1 MATFWSI
8 IQDIRKKA
16 YTEHDKGTRFERL
29 ICNYLKTS
37 KKYEILLKEVWLWN
51 EFPYRKEFGGS
62 DTGIDLVAL
71 TKDGHYWAIQCK
83 CYADDTVIN
92 KAAVDSFLST
102 SSRQFVD
109 DNFEQ
114 QSFSSRLWFATNN
127 KWGKNAKEAF
137 ENQNPPAY
145 IINSWD
151 VADDETVDWDE
162 LDAGLF
168 GATAVKKRKISPKKH
183 QETALANAAKYYKTH
198 DRGKLIMACGT
209 GKTYTS
215 LCLVEQE
222 TQNKGLILVLV
233 PSIALINQTLNEW
246 QSCAKHDIYPIC
258 VCSDS
263 TASRLKD
270 NDNADN
276 PVDLAM
282 PASTNY
288 YSVAQQL
295 VNAKKQMEGKE
306 GLIVVYSTYQSIDVI
321 GKAQRF
327 LRGEK
332 VEDDKQ
338 QMLFDDF
345 IPEEHDFTFD
355 YIVCDEAH
363 RTTGVIINGKDESAF
378 TKVHNNS
385 NVAGKHRL
393 YMTATPRLYADNAKK
408 RAEENSVV
416 LCSMDDKNIYGE
428 EIYRIGFGEAVE
440 KDLLSDYKVL
450 ILTVR
455 ENTQLPADLLQAVQ
469 DKNQEI
475 NADDAVKL
483 VGVINALSKRVVPD
497 PDIVKSVDPALMHRA
512 VAFCSKISVSKVIA
526 NSFTNFGKSIQENF
540 QEDAQEDTVIATAK
554 HIDGSMNANERNELV
569 SWLRNAP
576 TDSNECRILT
586 NVRCLSEGVDVP
598 SLDAVI
604 FLSKRNSQVD
614 VVQSVGRVMRKAE
627 GKKYGYIIIPV
638 IIPDEGDPNT
648 ILDNNDNYAVIWTVL
663 NALRAHDDRFNA
675 FVNKL
680 ELNEKPPTGGGTAV
694 VGGGDGTYPGGE
706 NTPGVPVNPT
716 QLLLFDDEVRK
727 AIYAKMVLKVGTKRY
742 WEQWADDIAK
752 IAQKH
757 INRIQ
762 AAIKENEDYKTGFE
776 MYMEGLHKNINPNIT
791 EQAAIEMLAQHF
803 IAKPVFDALFENYS
817 FVESNPVSKSM
828 KNLLDLMQDDAFDKE
843 QQDVME
849 RFYKSVKERCEGIDN
864 AAGKQKVIVELY
876 DKFFKKALAKTVEKL
891 GIVYTPVEVVDFINR
906 SVADVLKK
914 EFNRSIS
921 DENIH
926 IIDPFTGTGTFI
938 TRLLQSGLIKPQDIE
953 RKYKHELHANEIV
966 LLAYYIASINIE
978 NAFHDV
984 AKQENGSYTPFDGIC
999 LTDTFQM
1006 YEDKDNDVE
1015 RLKFADVFPQNSQR
1029 VIAQSK
1035 VPINIVIGNPPYSKL
1050 QSNADDN
1057 NQNEHYEK
1065 LENNIAETYAKYSES
1080 NNKNPLYD
1088 SYIKAFRWASDRL
1101 DKKSGGIIG
1110 FITNSGWLDKGT
1122 FDGLRKCFYSEFSTI
1137 YIFDL
1142 KGGVRAKSKESAKK
1156 EGGNVFDIMTGVAIV
1171 ILVNNPKKSFKEHN
1185 IYYKNIGEYLSKKE
1199 KLEIIA
1205 ETRSV
1210 SSSKFK
1216 CVKIYPNEQG
1226 DWLTKRS
1233 KNFINYIPLI
1243 PNVKFNKSSES
1254 VFSLNSLGINTN
1266 RDAWSYSFSKNS
1278 LEINMSKC
1286 IDFYNNEVTNFF
1298 EAKKIDTKIKAE
1310 KFITISPENISW
1322 SSSLISNLNR
1332 CEKTKFNDT
1341 SILTAMYR
1349 PFVKTNLYFG
1359 DKFIHRRG
1367 QFDNIFN
1374 IDNMSKENIVICI
1387 SGINTRLDETSVFIC
1402 NKITDLNL
1410 LDSGTQCLPLYWYK
1424 EKVTKTNVMK
1434 NLFSDSVEDNSIE
1447 YTCND
1452 GITDY
1457 ILKEVKEKYN
1467 ANAITKEDIFYYVY
1481 GLLHSE
1487 EYRKQ
1492 FAADLK
1498 KMLPRLPL
1506 VENAVDFKA
1515 FSEAGRR
1522 LADLHLNYEKRPK
1535 PEQVIVE
1542 RKADDYIV
1550 EKMKFKSKQDK
1561 SVIIYNNHI
1570 TIKNIPLEAYD
1581 YVVNGRSAI
1590 EWIMERYQVK
1600 IDKASQIKND
1610 PNDWA
1615 KEHNDP
1621 TYILD
1626 LLLSVITVSLETMKI
1641 VKGLPKVEFDK

>member
-1 MATFWSI
+1 MATFWTI
-8 IQDIRKKA
+8 IQDIRKNS
-16 YTEHDKGTRFERL
+16 YTERDKGTRFERL
-29 ICNYLKTS
+29 IRNYLKTS
-37 KKYEILLKEVWLWN
+37 KKYEILLEEVWLWN
-51 EFPYRKEFGGS
+51 EFPYKRAFGGS

-71 TKDGHYWAIQCK
+71 TKDGQYWAIQCK
-83 CYADDTVIN
+83 CYAENTVID

-102 SSRQFVD
+102 SSRQFTD
-109 DNFEQ
+109 DNMEKKN
-114 QSFSSRLWFATNN
+114 FSSRIWFATNN
-127 KWGKNAKEAF
+127 RWGKNAKEAF

-145 IINSWD
+145 IVNPWD
-151 VADDETVDWDE
+151 VANDETVDWE
-162 LDAGLF
+162 QLDAGMH
-168 GATAVKKRKISPKKH
+168 GATAFKKRDISPKDH
-183 QETALANAAKYYKTH
+183 QKVALEKAAEYYKTH
-198 DRGKLIMACGT
+198 ERGKLIMACGT

-215 LCLVEQE
+215 LCLVEQQA
-222 TQNKGLILVLV
+222 QNKGLILVLV

-246 QSCAKHDIYPIC
+246 QSCAKYDIYPIC

-270 NDNADN
+270 NDDADN

-288 YSVAQQL
+288 LSVAKQL
-295 VNAKKQMEGKE
+295 VNAKKQMEGRD

-321 GKAQRF
+321 GKAQKF
-327 LRGEK
+327 MRGEK
-332 VEDDKQ
+332 VEADEQ
-338 QMLFDDF
+338 QLFFDEF
-345 IPEEHDFTFD
+345 NPEKYDFTFD
-355 YIVCDEAH
+355 YIICDEAH
-363 RTTGVIINGKDESAF
+363 RTTGAIISSKDESAF
-378 TKVHNNS
+378 TKVHSNN

-416 LCSMDDKNIYGE
+416 LCSMDNPDIYGE
-428 EIYRIGFGEAVE
+428 EIYRIGFGEAVK

-455 ENTQLPADLLQAVQ
+455 ESTQLPADLLQAVQ

-512 VAFCSKISVSKVIA
+512 VAFCSKIKTSKVVA
-526 NSFTNFGKSIQENF
+526 NSFTDFGKSIQENF
-540 QEDAQEDTVIATAK
+540 QEDAQEETVIATAK
-554 HIDGSMNANERNELV
+554 HIDGSMNANERNELIN
-569 SWLRNAP
+569 WLRNAP
-576 TDSNECRILT
+576 TDGNECRILT

-680 ELNEKPPTGGGTAV
+680 ELNENPPTGGGTAV
-694 VGGGDGTYPGGE
+694 IGGGDGTYGDDG
-706 NTPGVPVNPT
+706 TQVDGSVPFDPM
-716 QLLLFDDEVRK
+716 QLVLFDDKIRK

-776 MYMEGLHKNINPNIT
+776 MYIEGLHKNINPNIT

-828 KNLLDLMQDDAFDKE
+828 KNLLDMMQDDAFDKE
-843 QQDVME
+843 QQEVME

-864 AAGKQKVIVELY
+864 AAGKQKVIIELY

-926 IIDPFTGTGTFI
+926 VIDPFTGTGTFI

-953 RKYKHELHANEIV
+953 RKYKYELHANEIV

-984 AKQENGSYTPFDGIC
+984 AKQEKGSYTPFDGIC

-1035 VPINIVIGNPPYSKL
+1035 VPMRVIIGNPPYSIG
-1050 QSNADDN
+1050 QTSANDNA
-1057 NQNEHYEK
+1057 QNEHYEK
-1065 LENNIAETYAKYSES
+1065 LEKRIAETYVLNSTASLQKG
-1080 NNKNPLYD
+1080 LYD
-1088 SYIKAFRWASDRL
+1088 SYIKAFRYASDIL
-1101 DKKSGGIIG
+1101 DDMGGVIG
-1110 FITNSGWLDKGT
+1110 FVTNAGWLDGNAM
-1122 FDGLRKCFYSEFSTI
+1122 DGLRKCFEKEFSSI
-1137 YIFDL
+1137 YVFNL
-1142 KGGVRAKSKESAKK
+1142 KGNQRTSGERSRQ
-1156 EGGNVFDIMTGVAIV
+1156 EGGKIFGSGSRAPIAIT
-1171 ILVNNPKKSFKEHN
+1171 ILVKNPKVKQDKAI
-1185 IYYKNIGEYLSKKE
+1185 IYYREVDNYLTREQKIDAIIRQKSVMSKGFVQKV
-1199 KLEIIA
+1199 LQ
-1205 ETRSV
+1205 
-1210 SSSKFK
+1210 
-1216 CVKIYPNEQG
+1216 PNNAG
-1226 DWLTKRS
+1226 DWLNQRSETFNKYIMLYS
-1233 KNFINYIPLI
+1233 KNNTEDKAFNICIPGI
-1243 PNVKFNKSSES
+1243 VTSRDYWVYNFSEKQCYKNVEKLTSNFNKVCNE
-1254 VFSLNSLGINTN
+1254 LDN
-1266 RDAWSYSFSKNS
+1266 
-1278 LEINMSKC
+1278 EIE
-1286 IDFYNNEVTNFF
+1286 YN
-1298 EAKKIDTKIKAE
+1298 KK
-1310 KFITISPENISW
+1310 ENISW
-1322 SSSLISNLNR
+1322 SVKLRNLLKNKCKLVISYRAISSGLYRPYCEQFIYYDKDLIERPSKFSSLICQPNL
-1332 CEKTKFNDT
+1332 F
-1341 SILTAMYR
+1341 IL
-1349 PFVKTNLYFG
+1349 V
-1359 DKFIHRRG
+1359 
-1367 QFDNIFN
+1367 
-1374 IDNMSKENIVICI
+1374 
-1387 SGINTRLDETSVFIC
+1387 SGTGNNKDFSVL
-1402 NKITDLNL
+1402 ITDLLPDFQCQFN
-1410 LDSGTQCLPLYWYK
+1410 TQCFPLYWYEEKKEEVMADIFAMVDEPK
-1424 EKVTKTNVMK
+1424 EK
-1434 NLFSDSVEDNSIE
+1434 E
-1447 YTCND
+1447 YIRHD

-1457 ILKEVKEKYN
+1457 ILQEASEKYRT
-1467 ANAITKEDIFYYVY
+1467 NAITKEDIFYYVY
-1481 GLLHSE
+1481 GFLHSE
-1487 EYRKQ
+1487 DYRKQ

-1506 VENAVDFKA
+1506 VDNAVDFKA
-1515 FSEAGRR
+1515 FSEAGRK

-1542 RKADDYIV
+1542 RNSDDYIV

-1581 YVVNGRSAI
+1581 YIVNGRSAI

-1600 IDKASQIKND
+1600 IDKASEIKND

-1626 LLLSVITVSLETMKI
+1626 LLLSVITVSIETMKI
-1641 VKGLPKVEFDK
+1641 VKDLPKVKFE

>member
-1 MATFWSI
+1 MATFWTI
-8 IQDIRKKA
+8 IEDIRKNA
-16 YTEHDKGTRFERL
+16 YTERDKGTRFERL
-29 ICNYLKTS
+29 IRNYLKTS
-37 KKYEILLKEVWLWN
+37 KKYEILLKEVWLWS
-51 EFPYRKEFGGS
+51 EFPYRREFGGT

-71 TKDGHYWAIQCK
+71 TNDGQYWAIQCK
-83 CYADDTVIN
+83 CYAENTTID

-102 SSRQFVD
+102 SSRRFKD
-109 DNFEQ
+109 DNMEI
-114 QSFSSRLWFATNN
+114 QSFSSRIWFATNN

-145 IINSWD
+145 IVNPWE
-151 VADDETVDWDE
+151 VADDQTVDWE
-162 LDAGLF
+162 QLDAGMH
-168 GATAVKKRKISPKKH
+168 GATAFKKRDMSPKQH
-183 QETALANAAKYYKTH
+183 QKEALAKAAEYYKTH

-246 QSCAKHDIYPIC
+246 QSCAQHDIYPIC

-288 YSVAQQL
+288 RSVAQQL
-295 VNAKKQMEGKE
+295 VNAKKQMEGKD

-332 VEDDKQ
+332 VDDDKQ

-345 IPEEHDFTFD
+345 KPEDYDFTFD

-363 RTTGVIINGKDESAF
+363 RTTGAKALGEEASSF
-378 TKVHNNS
+378 TKVHDNDK
-385 NVAGKHRL
+385 VAGKHRL
-393 YMTATPRLYADNAKK
+393 YMTATPRLYSESAKK
-408 RAEENSVV
+408 KAEENNATVW
-416 LCSMDDKNIYGE
+416 SMDNRDIYGD

-455 ENTQLPADLLQAVQ
+455 ESTQLPADLLQAVQ

-475 NADDAVKL
+475 NADEAVKL

-512 VAFCSKISVSKVIA
+512 VAFCSKIKASKVIA
-526 NSFTNFGKSIQENF
+526 NSFTEFGKSIQENF
-540 QEDAQEDTVIATAK
+540 QEDAQDETVIATAK

-576 TDSNECRILT
+576 TDGNECRILT

-614 VVQSVGRVMRKAE
+614 VVQSVGRVMRKAP

-648 ILDNNDNYAVIWTVL
+648 ILDNNDEYAVIWTVL

-680 ELNEKPPTGGGTAV
+680 ELNDNPPNGGGTAV
-694 VGGGDGTYPGGE
+694 VGGGDGTYPGGDNPPE
-706 NTPGVPVNPT
+706 VPINPT
-716 QLLLFDDEVRK
+716 QLLLFDDGIRK

-757 INRIQ
+757 IARIQ
-762 AAIKENEDYKTGFE
+762 RAIAENEDYKTGFD
-776 MYMEGLHKNINPNIT
+776 MYMEGLHKNINPNID
-791 EQAAIEMLAQHF
+791 EQSAIEMLAQHF

-828 KNLLDLMQDDAFDKE
+828 KNLLDLMQDDAYDKE
-843 QQDVME
+843 QQEVME

-891 GIVYTPVEVVDFINR
+891 GIVYTPVEVVDFINQ

-914 EFNRSIS
+914 EFKRSIS

-938 TRLLQSGLIKPQDIE
+938 TRLIQSGLIEKKDLE
-953 RKYKHELHANEIV
+953 RKYKSELHANEIV

-978 NAFHDV
+978 NAFHDA
-984 AKQENGSYTPFDGIC
+984 AKQENGQYTPFEGIC

-1006 YEDKDNDVE
+1006 YEDRDNDVT
-1015 RLKFADVFPQNSQR
+1015 RLKYADVFPQNSER

-1035 VPINIVIGNPPYSKL
+1035 VPMRVIIGNPPYSIGQK
-1050 QSNADDN
+1050 SANDDA
-1057 NQNEHYEK
+1057 QNEFYPN
-1065 LENNIAETYAKYSES
+1065 LESRIAKTYGS
-1080 NNKNPLYD
+1080 NSKAALQRGLYD
-1088 SYIKAFRWASDRL
+1088 SYIKAFRYAGDIL
-1101 DKKSGGIIG
+1101 DDMGGVIG
-1110 FITNSGWLDKGT
+1110 FVTNAGWLDSKAM
-1122 FDGLRKCFYSEFSTI
+1122 DGLRKCFEKEFSSIYVYNLRGNARTSGELRRKEKDNVFGQGSRAPIAITILVKNPKSKQEKANIYYREIGDYLTKEQKLSEIIKQKSVMSKNFVQKVLQPNTEGDWLNQRSDVFGKFLPIAPQDKFNDKSESFFSTI
-1137 YIFDL
+1137 IAGVVSGRDGWMYNYSRYNLANNINNMVKFYNDSLEKNITDQDTLNISSKISWTRSL
-1142 KGGVRAKSKESAKK
+1142 KKKYSKGEKLNFNIANSRKAIYRPYQYTPFFYYKELLESPGQWSKVFPEANSTNLLICVSGL
-1156 EGGNVFDIMTGVAIV
+1156 GGNKD
-1171 ILVNNPKKSFKEHN
+1171 KS
-1185 IYYKNIGEYLSKKE
+1185 S
-1199 KLEIIA
+1199 IIA
-1205 ETRSV
+1205 
-1210 SSSKFK
+1210 
-1216 CVKIYPNEQG
+1216 
-1226 DWLTKRS
+1226 
-1233 KNFINYIPLI
+1233 
-1243 PNVKFNKSSES
+1243 
-1254 VFSLNSLGINTN
+1254 NT
-1266 RDAWSYSFSKNS
+1266 
-1278 LEINMSKC
+1278 I
-1286 IDFYNNEVTNFF
+1286 IDFNSF
-1298 EAKKIDTKIKAE
+1298 EA
-1310 KFITISPENISW
+1310 
-1322 SSSLISNLNR
+1322 
-1332 CEKTKFNDT
+1332 
-1341 SILTAMYR
+1341 
-1349 PFVKTNLYFG
+1349 
-1359 DKFIHRRG
+1359 
-1367 QFDNIFN
+1367 
-1374 IDNMSKENIVICI
+1374 
-1387 SGINTRLDETSVFIC
+1387 
-1402 NKITDLNL
+1402 
-1410 LDSGTQCLPLYWYK
+1410 GTQCFPLYWFE
-1424 EKVTKTNVMK
+1424 EKKDDDKQQDMFAMLAEEK
-1434 NLFSDSVEDNSIE
+1434 PVEYIRH
-1447 YTCND
+1447 D

-1457 ILKEVKEKYN
+1457 ILKEACTKYKT
-1467 ANAITKEDIFYYVY
+1467 NAITKEDIFYYVY
-1481 GLLHSE
+1481 GLLHSQ
-1487 EYRKQ
+1487 EYRTQ

-1506 VENAVDFKA
+1506 VDTAADFKA
-1515 FSEAGRR
+1515 FMEAGRK

-1535 PEQVIVE
+1535 PQEVVIE
-1542 RKADDYIV
+1542 CNSNDCTV
-1550 EKMKFKSKQDK
+1550 EKMKFKSKDDK

-1570 TIKNIPLEAYD
+1570 TIRNIPQEAYE
-1581 YVVNGRSAI
+1581 YVVNGKSAI

-1600 IDKASQIKND
+1600 VDKASQIKND

-1626 LLLSVITVSLETMKI
+1626 LLLSIITVSLETMKI
-1641 VKGLPKVEFDK
+1641 VKGLPHIKFE

>member
-332 VEDDKQ
+332 VEEDKQ
-338 QMLFDDF
+338 EKLFDAF

-355 YIVCDEAH
+355 YIICDEAH
-363 RTTGVIINGKDESAF
+363 RTTGVIINGKDESTF
-378 TKVHNNS
+378 TKVHSNN

-416 LCSMDDKNIYGE
+416 LCSMDDKNLYGE

-455 ENTQLPADLLQAVQ
+455 ENTQLPVDLLQAVQ

-614 VVQSVGRVMRKAE
+614 VVQSVGRVMRKAD

-706 NTPGVPVNPT
+706 NPPGVPVNPT

-876 DKFFKKALAKTVEKL
+876 DKFFKKALVKTVEKL
-891 GIVYTPVEVVDFINR
+891 GIVYTPVEVVDFINQ

-1015 RLKFADVFPQNSQR
+1015 RLKFADVFEQNSQR

-1035 VPINIVIGNPPYSKL
+1035 VPMRVIIGNPPYSIGQK
-1050 QSNADDN
+1050 SANDDA
-1057 NQNEHYEK
+1057 QNEHYEK
-1065 LENNIAETYAKYSES
+1065 LENRIAETYALYSKAS
-1080 NNKNPLYD
+1080 LQKGLYD
-1088 SYIKAFRWASDRL
+1088 SYIKAFRYASDIL
-1101 DKKSGGIIG
+1101 DDMGGVIG
-1110 FITNSGWLDKGT
+1110 FVTNAGWLDGNAM
-1122 FDGLRKCFYSEFSTI
+1122 DGLRKCFEKEFSSIYVYHLKGNQRTSGETSRREGGKIFGSGSRAPIAITILVKNPKAKQEKATI
-1137 YIFDL
+1137 YYREVDDYL
-1142 KGGVRAKSKESAKK
+1142 TREQKLE
-1156 EGGNVFDIMTGVAIV
+1156 AIV
-1171 ILVNNPKKSFKEHN
+1171 KQKSVMAKGFVQKILK
-1185 IYYKNIGEYLSKKE
+1185 
-1199 KLEIIA
+1199 
-1205 ETRSV
+1205 
-1210 SSSKFK
+1210 
-1216 CVKIYPNEQG
+1216 PNDVG
-1226 DWLTKRS
+1226 DWLNQRS
-1233 KNFINYIPLI
+1233 ACFADYINTEPKDNFNDKNRSFF
-1243 PNVKFNKSSES
+1243 NVIAIGVS
-1254 VFSLNSLGINTN
+1254 TN
-1266 RDAWSYSFSKNS
+1266 RDAWVCNYSDENLKNNIGF
-1278 LEINMSKC
+1278 LCKN
-1286 IDFYNNEVTNFF
+1286 YNKERVNYVKNKQLTED
-1298 EAKKIDTKIKAE
+1298 KKIVSWTVNLKKDAVNNKVHRID
-1310 KFITISPENISW
+1310 IDNIDKYS
-1322 SSSLISNLNR
+1322 
-1332 CEKTKFNDT
+1332 
-1341 SILTAMYR
+1341 YR
-1349 PFVKTNLYFG
+1349 PFVKQFIYYDRAFVERPGKWNKLYPALG
-1359 DKFIHRRG
+1359 K
-1367 QFDNIFN
+1367 N
-1374 IDNMSKENIVICI
+1374 NIVICV
-1387 SGINTRLDETSVFIC
+1387 SGVGSSKNFSVLLSDKLVSLDYNE
-1402 NKITDLNL
+1402 K
-1410 LDSGTQCLPLYWYK
+1410 TQCFPLYWYEEK
-1424 EKVTKTNVMK
+1424 EEDVMADIFAMADEPK
-1434 NLFSDSVEDNSIE
+1434 AKQYIRH
-1447 YTCND
+1447 D
-1452 GITDY
+1452 GVTDY
-1457 ILKEVKEKYN
+1457 ILQEAREKYRT
-1467 ANAITKEDIFYYVY
+1467 NAITKEDIFYYVY
-1481 GLLHSE
+1481 GFLHSE
-1487 EYRKQ
+1487 DYRKQ

-1515 FSEAGRR
+1515 FSEAGRK
-1522 LADLHLNYEKRPK
+1522 LAELHLNYEKRPK

>member
-37 KKYEILLKEVWLWN
+37 KKYQILLKEVWLWN

-168 GATAVKKRKISPKKH
+168 GSTAVKKRKISPKKH

-332 VEDDKQ
+332 VEEDKQ
-338 QMLFDDF
+338 EKLFDAF

-355 YIVCDEAH
+355 YIICDEAH
-363 RTTGVIINGKDESAF
+363 RTTGVIINGKDESSF
-378 TKVHNNS
+378 TKVHDNS

-416 LCSMDDKNIYGE
+416 LCSMDNTDIYGE

-455 ENTQLPADLLQAVQ
+455 ESTQLPADLLQAVQ

-526 NSFTNFGKSIQENF
+526 NSFTNFGKSIQKNF

-569 SWLRNAP
+569 NWLRNAP

-891 GIVYTPVEVVDFINR
+891 GIVYTPVEVVDFINQ
-906 SVADVLKK
+906 SVAAVLRK

-926 IIDPFTGTGTFI
+926 VIDPFTGTGTFI

-1035 VPINIVIGNPPYSKL
+1035 VPMRVIIGNPPYSIG
-1050 QSNADDN
+1050 QTSANDNA
-1057 NQNEHYEK
+1057 QNEHYEK
-1065 LENNIAETYAKYSES
+1065 LEKRIAETYALNSTASLQKG
-1080 NNKNPLYD
+1080 LYD
-1088 SYIKAFRWASDRL
+1088 SYVKAFRYASDIL
-1101 DKKSGGIIG
+1101 DDMGGVIG
-1110 FITNSGWLDKGT
+1110 FVTNAGWLDGNAM
-1122 FDGLRKCFYSEFSTI
+1122 DGLRKCFEKEFSSIYVYNLKGNQRTSGETSRREGGKIFGSGSRAPIAITILVKNPKAKQEKATI
-1137 YIFDL
+1137 YYREVD
-1142 KGGVRAKSKESAKK
+1142 
-1156 EGGNVFDIMTGVAIV
+1156 D
-1171 ILVNNPKKSFKEHN
+1171 
-1185 IYYKNIGEYLSKKE
+1185 YLTRE
-1199 KLEIIA
+1199 QKLETIVKQK
-1205 ETRSV
+1205 SV
-1210 SSSKFK
+1210 MAKGFVQK
-1216 CVKIYPNEQG
+1216 VLQPNDVG
-1226 DWLTKRS
+1226 DWLNQRS
-1233 KNFINYIPLI
+1233 TSFADYINTEPKDNFNNKNHSFFNLI
-1243 PNVKFNKSSES
+1243 AIGVS
-1254 VFSLNSLGINTN
+1254 TN
-1266 RDAWSYSFSKNS
+1266 RDAWVCNYSFENLKN
-1278 LEINMSKC
+1278 NMGFLCKS
-1286 IDFYNNEVTNFF
+1286 YNKERVNYVNGKQLTED
-1298 EAKKIDTKIKAE
+1298 KKL
-1310 KFITISPENISW
+1310 ISW
-1322 SSSLISNLNR
+1322 TVNLKKDAVNNKEHR
-1332 CEKTKFNDT
+1332 IDIDNIDKY
-1341 SILTAMYR
+1341 SYR
-1349 PFVKTNLYFG
+1349 PFVKQLIYYDRAFVERPGKWNKLYPVLGKNNL
-1359 DKFIHRRG
+1359 
-1367 QFDNIFN
+1367 
-1374 IDNMSKENIVICI
+1374 VICVSGVGSSKDFSVLI
-1387 SGINTRLDETSVFIC
+1387 SDKLVSLDYNE
-1402 NKITDLNL
+1402 K
-1410 LDSGTQCLPLYWYK
+1410 TQCFPLYWYEEKQSSTEQNIFAMSTEPQEK
-1424 EKVTKTNVMK
+1424 EY
-1434 NLFSDSVEDNSIE
+1434 IRH
-1447 YTCND
+1447 D
-1452 GITDY
+1452 GVTDY
-1457 ILKEVKEKYN
+1457 ILHEARDKYRT
-1467 ANAITKEDIFYYVY
+1467 NAITKEDIFYYVY
-1481 GLLHSE
+1481 GFLHSE

-1515 FSEAGRR
+1515 FSEAGRK

-1542 RKADDYIV
+1542 RNADDYIV

>member
-1 MATFWSI
+1 MATFWTI
-8 IQDIRKKA
+8 IEDIRKNA
-16 YTEHDKGTRFERL
+16 YTERDKGTRFERL
-29 ICNYLKTS
+29 IRNYLKTS
-37 KKYEILLKEVWLWN
+37 KKYEILLKEVWLWS
-51 EFPYRKEFGGS
+51 EFPYRREFGGT

-71 TKDGHYWAIQCK
+71 TNDGQYWAIQCK
-83 CYADDTVIN
+83 CYAENTTID

-102 SSRQFVD
+102 SSRRFKD
-109 DNFEQ
+109 DNMEIQ
-114 QSFSSRLWFATNN
+114 GFSSRIWFATNN

-145 IINSWD
+145 IVNPWE
-151 VADDETVDWDE
+151 VADDQTVDWE
-162 LDAGLF
+162 QLDAGMH
-168 GATAVKKRKISPKKH
+168 GATAFKKRDMSPKQH
-183 QETALANAAKYYKTH
+183 QKEALSKAAEYYKTH

-270 NDNADN
+270 NDDADN

-288 YSVAQQL
+288 RSVAQQL
-295 VNAKKQMEGKE
+295 VNAKKQMEGKD

-332 VEDDKQ
+332 VDDDKQ

-345 IPEEHDFTFD
+345 KPEDYDFTFD

-363 RTTGVIINGKDESAF
+363 RTTGAKALGEEASSF
-378 TKVHNNS
+378 TKVHDNDK
-385 NVAGKHRL
+385 VAGKHRL
-393 YMTATPRLYADNAKK
+393 YMTATPRLYSESAKK
-408 RAEENSVV
+408 KAEENNATVW
-416 LCSMDDKNIYGE
+416 SMDNRDIYGD

-455 ENTQLPADLLQAVQ
+455 ESTQLPADLLQAVQ

-475 NADDAVKL
+475 NADEAVKL

-512 VAFCSKISVSKVIA
+512 VAFCSKIKASKVIA
-526 NSFTNFGKSIQENF
+526 SSFTEFGKSIQENF
-540 QEDAQEDTVIATAK
+540 QEDAQDETVIATAK

-576 TDSNECRILT
+576 TDGNECRILT

-614 VVQSVGRVMRKAE
+614 VVQSVGRVMRKAP

-648 ILDNNDNYAVIWTVL
+648 ILDNNDEYAVIWTVL

-680 ELNEKPPTGGGTAV
+680 ELNDNPPTGGGTAV
-694 VGGGDGTYPGGE
+694 VGGGDGTYPGGDNPPE
-706 NTPGVPVNPT
+706 VPINPT
-716 QLLLFDDEVRK
+716 QLLLFDDGIRK

-757 INRIQ
+757 IARIQ
-762 AAIKENEDYKTGFE
+762 RAIAENEDYKTGFD
-776 MYMEGLHKNINPNIT
+776 MYMEGLHKNINPNID
-791 EQAAIEMLAQHF
+791 EQSAIEMLAQHF

-828 KNLLDLMQDDAFDKE
+828 KNLLDLMQDDAYDKE
-843 QQDVME
+843 QQEVME

-891 GIVYTPVEVVDFINR
+891 GIVYTPVEVVDFINQ

-914 EFNRSIS
+914 EFKRSIS

-938 TRLLQSGLIKPQDIE
+938 TRLIQSGLIENKDLE
-953 RKYKHELHANEIV
+953 RKYKRELHANEIV

-978 NAFHDV
+978 NAFHDA
-984 AKQENGSYTPFDGIC
+984 AKQENGEYTPFEGIC

-1006 YEDKDNDVE
+1006 YEDRENDVE
-1015 RLKFADVFPQNSQR
+1015 QLKFADVFPQNSER

-1035 VPINIVIGNPPYSKL
+1035 VPMKIIIANPPYSVG
-1050 QSNADDN
+1050 QRSANDNAK
-1057 NQNEHYEK
+1057 NETYSK
-1065 LENNIAETYAKYSES
+1065 LEGRIATTYVAST
-1080 NNKNPLYD
+1080 NATNRNALYD
-1088 SYIKAFRWASDRL
+1088 SYIKAFRYASDIL
-1101 DKKSGGIIG
+1101 DDMGGVIG
-1110 FITNSGWLDKGT
+1110 FVTNAGWIDGNAM
-1122 FDGLRKCFYSEFSTI
+1122 DGLRKCFEKEFSSIYIYNLRGNARTSGELRRKEKDNVFGQGTRTPVAITILVKNPKLKQDKATI
-1137 YIFDL
+1137 YYREVGD
-1142 KGGVRAKSKESAKK
+1142 
-1156 EGGNVFDIMTGVAIV
+1156 
-1171 ILVNNPKKSFKEHN
+1171 
-1185 IYYKNIGEYLSKKE
+1185 YLTRSE
-1199 KLEIIA
+1199 KLEEISKIK
-1205 ETRSV
+1205 SV
-1210 SSSKFK
+1210 MTKGFVQK
-1216 CVKIYPNEQG
+1216 VLQPNSAG
-1226 DWLTKRS
+1226 DWLNQRSEIFGKFTVLGDKDNKYKNDTFFVKYYSNGLKTNRDTWCYNYSSEILKNNIRSSIAYYNDEVDKLKNNNSYSVQYDSLKFSWTRAALKDFYKQTKYTFNNDGIVVSLYRPYC
-1233 KNFINYIPLI
+1233 KQRLY
-1243 PNVKFNKSSES
+1243 FNKS
-1254 VFSLNSLGINTN
+1254 LNEVVGQTPKLFPTH
-1266 RDAWSYSFSKNS
+1266 K
-1278 LEINMSKC
+1278 
-1286 IDFYNNEVTNFF
+1286 YNNMLICVNGVGDKQF
-1298 EAKKIDTKIKAE
+1298 
-1310 KFITISPENISW
+1310 SC
-1322 SSSLISNLNR
+1322 LISNNVTDVQML
-1332 CEKTKFNDT
+1332 FN
-1341 SILTAMYR
+1341 
-1349 PFVKTNLYFG
+1349 
-1359 DKFIHRRG
+1359 G
-1367 QFDNIFN
+1367 QCF
-1374 IDNMSKENIVICI
+1374 
-1387 SGINTRLDETSVFIC
+1387 
-1402 NKITDLNL
+1402 
-1410 LDSGTQCLPLYWYK
+1410 PLYWYE
-1424 EKVTKTNVMK
+1424 EKILK
-1434 NLFSDSVEDNSIE
+1434 NEDMADLFADTAEEKPVEYIRH
-1447 YTCND
+1447 D

-1457 ILKEVKEKYN
+1457 ILKEACSKYKT
-1467 ANAITKEDIFYYVY
+1467 NAITKEDIFYYVY
-1481 GLLHSE
+1481 GLLHSQ
-1487 EYRKQ
+1487 EYRTQ

-1506 VENAVDFKA
+1506 VDTAADFKA
-1515 FSEAGRR
+1515 FMEAGRK

-1535 PEQVIVE
+1535 PQEVVVE
-1542 RKADDYIV
+1542 CNSNDCTV
-1550 EKMKFKSKQDK
+1550 EKMKFKSKDDK
-1561 SVIIYNNHI
+1561 SIIIYNNHI
-1570 TIKNIPLEAYD
+1570 TIRNIPLEAYE
-1581 YVVNGRSAI
+1581 YVVNGKSAI
-1590 EWIMERYQVK
+1590 EWIMDRYQVK
-1600 IDKASQIKND
+1600 IDKDSQIKND

-1615 KEHNDP
+1615 REHNDP

-1626 LLLSVITVSLETMKI
+1626 LLLSIITVSLETLKI
-1641 VKGLPKVEFDK
+1641 VKGLPHIKFE

>member
-1 MATFWSI
+1 MATFWTI
-8 IQDIRKKA
+8 IQDIRKNS
-16 YTEHDKGTRFERL
+16 YTERDKGTRFERL
-29 ICNYLKTS
+29 IRNYLKTS
-37 KKYEILLKEVWLWN
+37 KKYEILLEEVWLWN
-51 EFPYRKEFGGS
+51 EFPYRRAFGGS

-71 TKDGHYWAIQCK
+71 TKDGQYWAIQCK
-83 CYADDTVIN
+83 CYAENTVID

-102 SSRQFVD
+102 SSRQFTD
-109 DNFEQ
+109 DNMEKKN
-114 QSFSSRLWFATNN
+114 FSSRIWFATNN
-127 KWGKNAKEAF
+127 RWGKNAKEAF
-137 ENQNPPAY
+137 ENQKPPAY
-145 IINSWD
+145 IVNPWD
-151 VADDETVDWDE
+151 VANDQTVDWE
-162 LDAGLF
+162 QLDAGMH
-168 GATAVKKRKISPKKH
+168 GATAFKKRDISPKQH
-183 QETALANAAKYYKTH
+183 QKVALEKAAEYYKTH
-198 DRGKLIMACGT
+198 ERGKLIMACGT

-215 LCLVEQE
+215 LCLVEQQ

-246 QSCAKHDIYPIC
+246 QSCAKYDIYPVC

-270 NDNADN
+270 NDDADN

-288 YSVAQQL
+288 LSVAKQL
-295 VNAKKQMEGKE
+295 VNAKKQMEGKD

-321 GKAQRF
+321 GKAQKF
-327 LRGEK
+327 MCGEK
-332 VEDDKQ
+332 VEDDEQ
-338 QMLFDDF
+338 QLFFDEF
-345 IPEEHDFTFD
+345 NPEKYDFTFD
-355 YIVCDEAH
+355 YIICDEAH
-363 RTTGVIINGKDESAF
+363 RTTGAIISSKDESAF
-378 TKVHNNS
+378 TKVHSNN

-416 LCSMDDKNIYGE
+416 LCSMDNPDIYGE
-428 EIYRIGFGEAVE
+428 EIYRIGFGEAVK

-455 ENTQLPADLLQAVQ
+455 ESTQLPADLLQAVQ

-512 VAFCSKISVSKVIA
+512 VAFCSKIKTSKVVA
-526 NSFTNFGKSIQENF
+526 NSFTDFGKSIQENF
-540 QEDAQEDTVIATAK
+540 QEDAQEETVIATAK
-554 HIDGSMNANERNELV
+554 HIDGSMNANERNELIN
-569 SWLRNAP
+569 WLRNAP
-576 TDSNECRILT
+576 TDGNECRILT

-648 ILDNNDNYAVIWTVL
+648 ILDNNNNYAVIWTVL

-680 ELNEKPPTGGGTAV
+680 ELNENPPTGGGTAV
-694 VGGGDGTYPGGE
+694 IGGGDGTYGDDG
-706 NTPGVPVNPT
+706 TQVDGGVPFDPM
-716 QLLLFDDEVRK
+716 QLVLFDDKIRK

-762 AAIKENEDYKTGFE
+762 AAIKENEDYKTGFK
-776 MYMEGLHKNINPNIT
+776 MYIEGLHKNINPNIT

-817 FVESNPVSKSM
+817 FVDSNPVSKSM
-828 KNLLDLMQDDAFDKE
+828 KNLLDMMQDDAFDKE
-843 QQDVME
+843 QQEVME

-864 AAGKQKVIVELY
+864 AAGKQKVVVELY

-926 IIDPFTGTGTFI
+926 VIDPFTGTGTFI

-953 RKYKHELHANEIV
+953 RKYKYELHANEIV

-984 AKQENGSYTPFDGIC
+984 AKQEKGSYTPFDGIC
-999 LTDTFQM
+999 LTDSFQM

-1035 VPINIVIGNPPYSKL
+1035 VPMRVIIGNPPYSIG
-1050 QSNADDN
+1050 QTSANDNA
-1057 NQNEHYEK
+1057 QNEHYEK
-1065 LENNIAETYAKYSES
+1065 LEKRIAETYVLNSTASLQKG
-1080 NNKNPLYD
+1080 LYD
-1088 SYIKAFRWASDRL
+1088 SYIKAFRYASDIL
-1101 DKKSGGIIG
+1101 DDMGGVIG
-1110 FITNSGWLDKGT
+1110 FVTNAGYLDGNAM
-1122 FDGLRKCFYSEFSTI
+1122 DGLRKCFEKEFSSI
-1137 YIFDL
+1137 YVFNL
-1142 KGGVRAKSKESAKK
+1142 KGNQRTSGERSRQ
-1156 EGGNVFDIMTGVAIV
+1156 EGGKIFGSGSRAPIAIT
-1171 ILVNNPKKSFKEHN
+1171 ILVKNPKVKQDKAI
-1185 IYYKNIGEYLSKKE
+1185 IYYREVDNYLTREQKIDAIIRQKSVMSKGFVQKV
-1199 KLEIIA
+1199 LQ
-1205 ETRSV
+1205 
-1210 SSSKFK
+1210 
-1216 CVKIYPNEQG
+1216 PNNAG
-1226 DWLTKRS
+1226 DWLNQRSETFNKYIMLYS
-1233 KNFINYIPLI
+1233 KNNTEDKAFSICIPGI
-1243 PNVKFNKSSES
+1243 VTSRDYWVYNFSEKQCYKNVEKLTSNFNKVCNE
-1254 VFSLNSLGINTN
+1254 LDN
-1266 RDAWSYSFSKNS
+1266 
-1278 LEINMSKC
+1278 EIE
-1286 IDFYNNEVTNFF
+1286 YN
-1298 EAKKIDTKIKAE
+1298 KK
-1310 KFITISPENISW
+1310 ENISW
-1322 SSSLISNLNR
+1322 SVKLRNLLKNKCKLVISYRAISSGLYRPYCEQFIYYDKDLIERPSKFSSLICQPNL
-1332 CEKTKFNDT
+1332 F
-1341 SILTAMYR
+1341 IL
-1349 PFVKTNLYFG
+1349 V
-1359 DKFIHRRG
+1359 
-1367 QFDNIFN
+1367 
-1374 IDNMSKENIVICI
+1374 
-1387 SGINTRLDETSVFIC
+1387 SGTGNNKDFSVL
-1402 NKITDLNL
+1402 ITDLLPDFQCQFN
-1410 LDSGTQCLPLYWYK
+1410 TQCFPLYWYEEKKEEVMADIFAMVDEPK
-1424 EKVTKTNVMK
+1424 EK
-1434 NLFSDSVEDNSIE
+1434 E
-1447 YTCND
+1447 YIRHD
-1452 GITDY
+1452 GVTDY
-1457 ILKEVKEKYN
+1457 ILHEAREKYRT
-1467 ANAITKEDIFYYVY
+1467 NAITKEDIFYYVY
-1481 GLLHSE
+1481 GFLHSE
-1487 EYRKQ
+1487 DYRKQ

-1542 RKADDYIV
+1542 RNADDYIV
-1550 EKMKFKSKQDK
+1550 EKMKFKSKHDK
-1561 SVIIYNNHI
+1561 GVIIYNNHI

-1600 IDKASQIKND
+1600 IDKASEIKND

-1626 LLLSVITVSLETMKI
+1626 LLLSVITVSIETMKI
-1641 VKGLPKVEFDK
+1641 VKDLPKVKFE

>member
-37 KKYEILLKEVWLWN
+37 KKYEIILKEVWLWN

-168 GATAVKKRKISPKKH
+168 GSTAVKKRKISPKKH

-246 QSCAKHDIYPIC
+246 QSCAEHDIYPIC

-363 RTTGVIINGKDESAF
+363 RTTGAIINGKDESAF

-408 RAEENSVV
+408 KAEENSVV
-416 LCSMDDKNIYGE
+416 LCSMDDKNLYGE

-455 ENTQLPADLLQAVQ
+455 ESTQLPADLLQAVQ

-526 NSFTNFGKSIQENF
+526 NSFTNFGKSIQKNF

-706 NTPGVPVNPT
+706 NPSGVPVNPT
-716 QLLLFDDEVRK
+716 QLLLFDDDVRK

-891 GIVYTPVEVVDFINR
+891 GIVYTPVEVVDFINQ

-926 IIDPFTGTGTFI
+926 VIDPFTGTGTFI

-984 AKQENGSYTPFDGIC
+984 AKQANGSYTPFDGIC

-1015 RLKFADVFPQNSQR
+1015 RLKFADVFEQNSQR

-1035 VPINIVIGNPPYSKL
+1035 VPMRVIIGNPPYSVG
-1050 QSNADDN
+1050 QTSANDDA
-1057 NQNEHYEK
+1057 QNESYPK
-1065 LENNIAETYAKYSES
+1065 LEKRIAETYGQSEATS
-1080 NNKNPLYD
+1080 IKGLYD
-1088 SYIKAFRWASDRL
+1088 SYVKAFRYAGDIL
-1101 DKKSGGIIG
+1101 DDMGGVIG
-1110 FITNSGWLDKGT
+1110 FVTNAGWLDGNGM
-1122 FDGLRKCFYSEFSTI
+1122 DGLRKCFEKEFSSIYVYNLRGNARTSGELRRKEKDNVFGQGTRTPVAILILVKNPKAKQEKATI
-1137 YIFDL
+1137 YYREVDDYL
-1142 KGGVRAKSKESAKK
+1142 TREQKLE
-1156 EGGNVFDIMTGVAIV
+1156 AIV
-1171 ILVNNPKKSFKEHN
+1171 KQKSVTDKNFVQKILQ
-1185 IYYKNIGEYLSKKE
+1185 
-1199 KLEIIA
+1199 
-1205 ETRSV
+1205 
-1210 SSSKFK
+1210 
-1216 CVKIYPNEQG
+1216 PNDVG
-1226 DWLTKRS
+1226 DWLNQRS
-1233 KNFINYIPLI
+1233 DIFSGFAHIEPLKKFDELAKSFF
-1243 PNVKFNKSSES
+1243 NVH
-1254 VFSLNSLGINTN
+1254 SLGLNTN
-1266 RDAWSYSFSKNS
+1266 RDAWIYNFNRNTCKNNIS
-1278 LEINMSKC
+1278 RMIKV
-1286 IDFYNNEVTNFF
+1286 YNNQVDLANE
-1298 EAKKIDTKIKAE
+1298 ESKLE
-1310 KFITISPENISW
+1310 KNPLLISW
-1322 SSSLISNLNR
+1322 SSSLMSKWKSKVKIIN
-1332 CEKTKFNDT
+1332 EIKVVE
-1341 SILTAMYR
+1341 AAYR
-1349 PFVKTNLYFG
+1349 PFNKVNIAWCDELIHRKGQFKELFSSGNENLLICLKGVG
-1359 DKFIHRRG
+1359 DKDFSCLIT
-1367 QFDNIFN
+1367 
-1374 IDNMSKENIVICI
+1374 
-1387 SGINTRLDETSVFIC
+1387 NT
-1402 NKITDLNL
+1402 ITDLQVIFN
-1410 LDSGTQCLPLYWYK
+1410 DQCFPLYWYEEK
-1424 EKVTKTNVMK
+1424 EEADIFAMADEPKAKQY
-1434 NLFSDSVEDNSIE
+1434 IRH
-1447 YTCND
+1447 D
-1452 GITDY
+1452 GVTDY
-1457 ILKEVKEKYN
+1457 ILHEAREKYRT
-1467 ANAITKEDIFYYVY
+1467 NAITKEDIFYYVY
-1481 GLLHSE
+1481 GFLHSE

-1515 FSEAGRR
+1515 FSEAGRK

>member
-1 MATFWSI
+1 MSSFWSI
-8 IQDIRKKA
+8 IQDIRKQA

-37 KKYEILLKEVWLWN
+37 KKYQILLKEVWLWN

-145 IINSWD
+145 IVNPWD
-151 VADDETVDWDE
+151 VADDETVDWE
-162 LDAGLF
+162 QLDAGMH
-168 GATAVKKRKISPKKH
+168 GATAFKKRNISPKDH
-183 QETALANAAKYYKTH
+183 QKVALEKAAEYYKTH
-198 DRGKLIMACGT
+198 ERGKLIMACGT

-215 LCLVEQE
+215 LCLVEQQ

-246 QSCAKHDIYPIC
+246 QSCAKYDIYPIC

-270 NDNADN
+270 NDDADN

-288 YSVAQQL
+288 LSVAKQL
-295 VNAKKQMEGKE
+295 VSAKKQMEGKD

-321 GKAQRF
+321 DKAQKF
-327 LRGEK
+327 MRGEK
-332 VEDDKQ
+332 VEDDEQ
-338 QMLFDDF
+338 QLFLDEF
-345 IPEEHDFTFD
+345 NPEKYDFTFD
-355 YIVCDEAH
+355 YIICDEAH
-363 RTTGVIINGKDESAF
+363 RTTGAIISSKDESAF
-378 TKVHNNS
+378 TKVHSNN

-408 RAEENSVV
+408 KAEENSVV
-416 LCSMDDKNIYGE
+416 LCSMDNPDIYGE

-455 ENTQLPADLLQAVQ
+455 ESTQLPADLLQAVQ

-512 VAFCSKISVSKVIA
+512 VAFCSKIKTSKVVA
-526 NSFTNFGKSIQENF
+526 NSFTDFGKSIQENF
-540 QEDAQEDTVIATAK
+540 QEDAQDETVIATAK
-554 HIDGSMNANERNELV
+554 HIDGSMNANERNELIN
-569 SWLRNAP
+569 WLRNAP
-576 TDSNECRILT
+576 TDGNECRILT

-680 ELNEKPPTGGGTAV
+680 ELNDNPPTGGGTAV
-694 VGGGDGTYPGGE
+694 IGGGDGTYPSGE
-706 NTPGVPVNPT
+706 NPPGVPFDT
-716 QLLLFDDEVRK
+716 AQLVLFDDEVRK

-776 MYMEGLHKNINPNIT
+776 MYIEGLHKNINPNIT

-817 FVESNPVSKSM
+817 FIESNPVSKSM
-828 KNLLDLMQDDAFDKE
+828 KNLLDMMQDDAFDKE
-843 QQDVME
+843 QQEVME

-926 IIDPFTGTGTFI
+926 VIDPFTGTGTFI

-953 RKYKHELHANEIV
+953 RKYKYELHANEIV

-984 AKQENGSYTPFDGIC
+984 ARQENGSYTPFDGIC

-1035 VPINIVIGNPPYSKL
+1035 VPMRVIIGNPPYSVGQK
-1050 QSNADDN
+1050 SANDDA
-1057 NQNEHYEK
+1057 QNESYPRLEK
-1065 LENNIAETYAKYSES
+1065 RIAETYAAEAKA
-1080 NNKNPLYD
+1080 NNKNALYD
-1088 SYIKAFRWASDRL
+1088 SYIKAFRYAGDIL
-1101 DKKSGGIIG
+1101 DDMGGVIG
-1110 FITNSGWLDKGT
+1110 FVTNAGWLDGNAM
-1122 FDGLRKCFYSEFSTI
+1122 DGLRKCFEKEFSSI
-1137 YIFDL
+1137 YVYNL
-1142 KGGVRAKSKESAKK
+1142 R
-1156 EGGNVFDIMTGVAIV
+1156 GNART
-1171 ILVNNPKKSFKEHN
+1171 S
-1185 IYYKNIGEYLSKKE
+1185 GELRKKE
-1199 KLEIIA
+1199 KDNVFGQGTRTPVAILILVKNPKAKQEKAAIYYREVDDYLTREQKLETIVKQK
-1205 ETRSV
+1205 SV
-1210 SSSKFK
+1210 MAKGFVQK
-1216 CVKIYPNEQG
+1216 VLQPNEAG
-1226 DWLTKRS
+1226 DWLNPRS
-1233 KNFINYIPLI
+1233 DLFEKYIHMEPEAKFDETEKTFF
-1243 PNVKFNKSSES
+1243 NVY
-1254 VFSLNSLGINTN
+1254 SLGINTS
-1266 RDAWSYSFSKNS
+1266 RDSWVYNFNQRNCKNS
-1278 LEINMSKC
+1278 IISMIDIYNKQLGNKEENLERN
-1286 IDFYNNEVTNFF
+1286 
-1298 EAKKIDTKIKAE
+1298 
-1310 KFITISPENISW
+1310 PQLISW
-1322 SSSLISNLNR
+1322 SSSLTAKWKSSKKITNNAV
-1332 CEKTKFNDT
+1332 ETK
-1341 SILTAMYR
+1341 AMYR
-1349 PFVKTNLYFG
+1349 PFNKINLIWNS
-1359 DKFIHRRG
+1359 DLIHRKG
-1367 QFDNIFN
+1367 QFENFFPTKSHKNI
-1374 IDNMSKENIVICI
+1374 IICTSRIGSSNVMTTLI
-1387 SGINTRLDETSVFIC
+1387 SDTNVDYHMAGD
-1402 NKITDLNL
+1402 
-1410 LDSGTQCLPLYWYK
+1410 TQCFPLYWYEEK
-1424 EKVTKTNVMK
+1424 EDDVMADIFAMADEPKAKQYIRHDGVTN
-1434 NLFSDSVEDNSIE
+1434 
-1447 YTCND
+1447 
-1452 GITDY
+1452 Y
-1457 ILKEVKEKYN
+1457 ILHEAREKYRT
-1467 ANAITKEDIFYYVY
+1467 NAITKEDIFYYVY
-1481 GLLHSE
+1481 GFLHSE

>member
-1 MATFWSI
+1 M
-8 IQDIRKKA
+8 
-16 YTEHDKGTRFERL
+16 
-29 ICNYLKTS
+29 
-37 KKYEILLKEVWLWN
+37 
-51 EFPYRKEFGGS
+51 
-62 DTGIDLVAL
+62 
-71 TKDGHYWAIQCK
+71 
-83 CYADDTVIN
+83 
-92 KAAVDSFLST
+92 
-102 SSRQFVD
+102 
-109 DNFEQ
+109 
-114 QSFSSRLWFATNN
+114 
-127 KWGKNAKEAF
+127 
-137 ENQNPPAY
+137 
-145 IINSWD
+145 
-151 VADDETVDWDE
+151 
-162 LDAGLF
+162 
-168 GATAVKKRKISPKKH
+168 
-183 QETALANAAKYYKTH
+183 
-198 DRGKLIMACGT
+198 
-209 GKTYTS
+209 
-215 LCLVEQE
+215 
-222 TQNKGLILVLV
+222 
-233 PSIALINQTLNEW
+233 
-246 QSCAKHDIYPIC
+246 
-258 VCSDS
+258 
-263 TASRLKD
+263 
-270 NDNADN
+270 
-276 PVDLAM
+276 
-282 PASTNY
+282 
-288 YSVAQQL
+288 
-295 VNAKKQMEGKE
+295 
-306 GLIVVYSTYQSIDVI
+306 
-321 GKAQRF
+321 
-327 LRGEK
+327 
-332 VEDDKQ
+332 
-338 QMLFDDF
+338 
-345 IPEEHDFTFD
+345 
-355 YIVCDEAH
+355 
-363 RTTGVIINGKDESAF
+363 
-378 TKVHNNS
+378 
-385 NVAGKHRL
+385 
-393 YMTATPRLYADNAKK
+393 
-408 RAEENSVV
+408 
-416 LCSMDDKNIYGE
+416 
-428 EIYRIGFGEAVE
+428 
-440 KDLLSDYKVL
+440 LSDYKVL

-614 VVQSVGRVMRKAE
+614 VVQSVGRVMRKAP

-891 GIVYTPVEVVDFINR
+891 GIVYTPVEVVDFINQ
-906 SVADVLKK
+906 SVAAVLRK

-926 IIDPFTGTGTFI
+926 VIDPFTGTGTFI

-1035 VPINIVIGNPPYSKL
+1035 VPMRVIIGNPPYSIG
-1050 QSNADDN
+1050 QTSANDNA
-1057 NQNEHYEK
+1057 QNEHYEK
-1065 LENNIAETYAKYSES
+1065 LEKRIAETYALNSTASLQKG
-1080 NNKNPLYD
+1080 LYD
-1088 SYIKAFRWASDRL
+1088 SYVKAFRYASDIL
-1101 DKKSGGIIG
+1101 DDMGGVIG
-1110 FITNSGWLDKGT
+1110 FVTNAGWLDGNAM
-1122 FDGLRKCFYSEFSTI
+1122 DGLRKCFEKEFSSIYVYNLKGNQRTSGETSRREGGKIFGSGSRAPIAITILVKNPKAKQEKATI
-1137 YIFDL
+1137 YYREVD
-1142 KGGVRAKSKESAKK
+1142 
-1156 EGGNVFDIMTGVAIV
+1156 D
-1171 ILVNNPKKSFKEHN
+1171 
-1185 IYYKNIGEYLSKKE
+1185 YLTRE
-1199 KLEIIA
+1199 QKLETIVKQK
-1205 ETRSV
+1205 SV
-1210 SSSKFK
+1210 MAKGFVQK
-1216 CVKIYPNEQG
+1216 VLQPNDVG
-1226 DWLTKRS
+1226 DWLNQRS
-1233 KNFINYIPLI
+1233 TSFADYINTEPKDNFNNKNHSFFNLI
-1243 PNVKFNKSSES
+1243 AIGVS
-1254 VFSLNSLGINTN
+1254 TN
-1266 RDAWSYSFSKNS
+1266 RDAWVCNYSFENLKN
-1278 LEINMSKC
+1278 NMGFLCKS
-1286 IDFYNNEVTNFF
+1286 YNKERVNYVNGKQLTED
-1298 EAKKIDTKIKAE
+1298 KKL
-1310 KFITISPENISW
+1310 ISW
-1322 SSSLISNLNR
+1322 TVNLKKDAVNNKEHR
-1332 CEKTKFNDT
+1332 IDIDNIDKY
-1341 SILTAMYR
+1341 SYR
-1349 PFVKTNLYFG
+1349 PFVKQLIYYDRAFVERPGKWNKLYPVLGKNNL
-1359 DKFIHRRG
+1359 
-1367 QFDNIFN
+1367 
-1374 IDNMSKENIVICI
+1374 VICVSGVGSSKDFSVLI
-1387 SGINTRLDETSVFIC
+1387 SDKLVSLDYNE
-1402 NKITDLNL
+1402 K
-1410 LDSGTQCLPLYWYK
+1410 TQCFPLYWYEEKQSSTEQNIFAMSTEPQEK
-1424 EKVTKTNVMK
+1424 EY
-1434 NLFSDSVEDNSIE
+1434 IRH
-1447 YTCND
+1447 D
-1452 GITDY
+1452 GVTDY
-1457 ILKEVKEKYN
+1457 ILHEARDKYRT
-1467 ANAITKEDIFYYVY
+1467 NAITKEDIFYYVY
-1481 GLLHSE
+1481 GFLHSE

-1515 FSEAGRR
+1515 FSEAGRK

>member
-1 MATFWSI
+1 MATFWTI
-8 IQDIRKKA
+8 IEDIRKNA
-16 YTEHDKGTRFERL
+16 YTERDKGTRFERL
-29 ICNYLKTS
+29 IRNYLKTS
-37 KKYEILLKEVWLWN
+37 KKYEILLKEVWLWS
-51 EFPYRKEFGGS
+51 EFPYRREFGGT

-71 TKDGHYWAIQCK
+71 TNDGQYWAIQCK
-83 CYADDTVIN
+83 CYAENTTID

-102 SSRQFVD
+102 SSRRFKD
-109 DNFEQ
+109 DNMEIQ
-114 QSFSSRLWFATNN
+114 GFSSRIWFATNN

-145 IINSWD
+145 IVNPWE
-151 VADDETVDWDE
+151 VADDQTVDWE
-162 LDAGLF
+162 QLDAGMH
-168 GATAVKKRKISPKKH
+168 GATAFKKRDMSPKQH
-183 QETALANAAKYYKTH
+183 QKEALAKAAEYYKTH

-270 NDNADN
+270 NDDADN

-288 YSVAQQL
+288 RSVAQQL
-295 VNAKKQMEGKE
+295 VNAKKQMEGKD

-332 VEDDKQ
+332 VDNDKQ

-345 IPEEHDFTFD
+345 KPEDYDFTFD

-363 RTTGVIINGKDESAF
+363 RTTGAIISNKDESAF
-378 TKVHNNS
+378 TKVHSNS
-385 NVAGKHRL
+385 NVAGKHRV
-393 YMTATPRLYADNAKK
+393 YMTATPRLYAENAKK
-408 RAEENSVV
+408 KAEENSVV
-416 LCSMDDKNIYGE
+416 LCSMDDANLYGE

-455 ENTQLPADLLQAVQ
+455 ESTQLPADLLQAVQ

-475 NADDAVKL
+475 NADEAVKL

-512 VAFCSKISVSKVIA
+512 VAFCSKIKASKVIA
-526 NSFTNFGKSIQENF
+526 NSFTEFGKSIQENF
-540 QEDAQEDTVIATAK
+540 QEDAQDETVIATAK

-576 TDSNECRILT
+576 TDGNECRILT

-614 VVQSVGRVMRKAE
+614 VVQSVGRVMRKAP

-648 ILDNNDNYAVIWTVL
+648 ILDNNDEYAVIWTVL

-680 ELNEKPPTGGGTAV
+680 ELNDNPPTGGGTAV
-694 VGGGDGTYPGGE
+694 VGGGDGTYPGGD
-706 NTPGVPVNPT
+706 TPPAVPINPT
-716 QLLLFDDEVRK
+716 QLLLFDDGIRK

-757 INRIQ
+757 IARIQ
-762 AAIKENEDYKTGFE
+762 RAIAENEDYKTGFD
-776 MYMEGLHKNINPNIT
+776 MYMEGLHKNINPNID
-791 EQAAIEMLAQHF
+791 EQSAIEMLAQHF

-828 KNLLDLMQDDAFDKE
+828 KNLLDLMQDDAYDKE
-843 QQDVME
+843 QQEVMD

-891 GIVYTPVEVVDFINR
+891 GIVYTPVEVVDFINQ
-906 SVADVLKK
+906 SVADVLKR
-914 EFNRSIS
+914 EFKRSIS

-938 TRLLQSGLIKPQDIE
+938 TRLIQSGLIEKKDLE
-953 RKYKHELHANEIV
+953 RKYKSELHANEIV

-984 AKQENGSYTPFDGIC
+984 AKQENDQYTPFEGIC

-1006 YEDKDNDVE
+1006 YEDRDNDVT
-1015 RLKFADVFPQNSQR
+1015 RLKYADVFPQNSER

-1035 VPINIVIGNPPYSKL
+1035 VPMRIIIGNPPYSIGQK
-1050 QSNADDN
+1050 SVNDNA
-1057 NQNEHYEK
+1057 QNEIYHK
-1065 LENNIAETYAKYSES
+1065 LESRITETYGKKSKS
-1080 NNKNPLYD
+1080 TLQKGLHD
-1088 SYIKAFRWASDRL
+1088 SYIKAFRYASDIL
-1101 DKKSGGIIG
+1101 DDMGGVIG
-1110 FITNSGWLDKGT
+1110 FVTNAGWIDGNSM
-1122 FDGLRKCFYSEFSTI
+1122 DGLRKCFEKEFSSIYVYNLRGNQRTSGETSRREGGKIFGSGSRAPIAITILVKNPKAKTDKATI
-1137 YIFDL
+1137 YYREVED
-1142 KGGVRAKSKESAKK
+1142 
-1156 EGGNVFDIMTGVAIV
+1156 
-1171 ILVNNPKKSFKEHN
+1171 
-1185 IYYKNIGEYLSKKE
+1185 YLTRE
-1199 KLEIIA
+1199 QKLEGVIKQKSVIA
-1205 ETRSV
+1205 KGFTQ
-1210 SSSKFK
+1210 
-1216 CVKIYPNEQG
+1216 KILQPNSDG
-1226 DWLTKRS
+1226 DWLNQRS
-1233 KNFINYIPLI
+1233 NL
-1243 PNVKFNKSSES
+1243 
-1254 VFSLNSLGINTN
+1254 
-1266 RDAWSYSFSKNS
+1266 FSKYIALYGKDSSDKNN
-1278 LEINMSKC
+1278 IFNTC
-1286 IDFYNNEVTNFF
+1286 IPGIVTSRDSWVYNFSRKQC
-1298 EAKKIDTKIKAE
+1298 EANTENLIHNYNLMVDDCGEGKDIDNNKQH
-1310 KFITISPENISW
+1310 ISW
-1322 SSSLISNLNR
+1322 SVKLKGLLKNREKLIFIKNNIKNCNYRPYCKCHGYYNKDLIERPSKFSSLI
-1332 CEKTKFNDT
+1332 C
-1341 SILTAMYR
+1341 
-1349 PFVKTNLYFG
+1349 
-1359 DKFIHRRG
+1359 
-1367 QFDNIFN
+1367 
-1374 IDNMSKENIVICI
+1374 KENYFILV
-1387 SGINTRLDETSVFIC
+1387 SGTGNNKEFSALITSMLPDFQC
-1402 NKITDLNL
+1402 QFN
-1410 LDSGTQCLPLYWYK
+1410 TQCLPLYYYEENNSVDDTMADLFAEATK
-1424 EKVTKTNVMK
+1424 EKQ
-1434 NLFSDSVEDNSIE
+1434 VEYIRHN
-1447 YTCND
+1447 

-1457 ILKEVKEKYN
+1457 ILHEACAKYKTN
-1467 ANAITKEDIFYYVY
+1467 TITKEDIFYYVY
-1481 GLLHSE
+1481 GLLHSQ
-1487 EYRKQ
+1487 EYRTQ

-1506 VENAVDFKA
+1506 VDTAADFKA
-1515 FSEAGRR
+1515 FMEAGRK

-1535 PEQVIVE
+1535 PQEVVVDC
-1542 RKADDYIV
+1542 KSNDCTV
-1550 EKMKFKSKQDK
+1550 EKMKFKSKDDK

-1570 TIKNIPLEAYD
+1570 TIRNIPQEAYE
-1581 YVVNGRSAI
+1581 YVVNGKSAI

-1600 IDKASQIKND
+1600 VDKASQIKND

-1626 LLLSVITVSLETMKI
+1626 LLLSIITVSLETMKI
-1641 VKGLPKVEFDK
+1641 VKGLPHIKFE

>member
-1 MATFWSI
+1 MATFWTI
-8 IQDIRKKA
+8 IEDIRKNA
-16 YTEHDKGTRFERL
+16 YTERDKGTRFERL
-29 ICNYLKTS
+29 IRNYLKTS
-37 KKYEILLKEVWLWN
+37 KKYEILLKEVWLWS
-51 EFPYRKEFGGS
+51 EFPYRREFGGT

-71 TKDGHYWAIQCK
+71 TNDGQYWAIQCK
-83 CYADDTVIN
+83 CYAENTTID

-102 SSRQFVD
+102 SSRRFKD
-109 DNFEQ
+109 DNMEIQ
-114 QSFSSRLWFATNN
+114 GFSSRIWFATNN

-145 IINSWD
+145 IVNPWE
-151 VADDETVDWDE
+151 VADDQTVDWE
-162 LDAGLF
+162 QLDAGMH
-168 GATAVKKRKISPKKH
+168 GATAFKKRDMSPKQH
-183 QETALANAAKYYKTH
+183 QKEALAKAAEYYKTH

-270 NDNADN
+270 NDDADN

-288 YSVAQQL
+288 RSVAQQL
-295 VNAKKQMEGKE
+295 VNAKKQMEGKD

-332 VEDDKQ
+332 VDDDKQ

-345 IPEEHDFTFD
+345 KPEDYDFTFD

-363 RTTGVIINGKDESAF
+363 RTTGAKALGEEASSF
-378 TKVHNNS
+378 TKVHDNDK
-385 NVAGKHRL
+385 VAGKHRL
-393 YMTATPRLYADNAKK
+393 YMTATPRLYSESAKK
-408 RAEENSVV
+408 KAEENNATVW
-416 LCSMDDKNIYGE
+416 SMDNRDIYGD

-455 ENTQLPADLLQAVQ
+455 ESTQLPADLLQAVQ

-475 NADDAVKL
+475 NADEAVKL

-512 VAFCSKISVSKVIA
+512 VAFCSKIKASKVIA
-526 NSFTNFGKSIQENF
+526 NSFTEFGKSIQENF
-540 QEDAQEDTVIATAK
+540 QEDAQDETVIATAK

-576 TDSNECRILT
+576 TDGNECRILT

-614 VVQSVGRVMRKAE
+614 VVQSVGRVMRKAP

-648 ILDNNDNYAVIWTVL
+648 ILDNNDEYAVIWTVL

-680 ELNEKPPTGGGTAV
+680 ELNDNPPNGGGTAV
-694 VGGGDGTYPGGE
+694 VGGGDGTYPGGDNPPE
-706 NTPGVPVNPT
+706 VPINPT
-716 QLLLFDDEVRK
+716 QLLLFDDGIRK

-757 INRIQ
+757 IARIQ
-762 AAIKENEDYKTGFE
+762 RAIAENEDYKTGFD
-776 MYMEGLHKNINPNIT
+776 MYMEGLHKNINPNID
-791 EQAAIEMLAQHF
+791 EQSAIEMLAQHF

-828 KNLLDLMQDDAFDKE
+828 KNLLDLMQDDAYDKE
-843 QQDVME
+843 QQEVME

-891 GIVYTPVEVVDFINR
+891 GIVYTPVEVVDFINQ

-914 EFNRSIS
+914 EFKRSIS

-938 TRLLQSGLIKPQDIE
+938 TRLIQSGLIEKKDLE
-953 RKYKHELHANEIV
+953 RKYKRELHANEIV

-984 AKQENGSYTPFDGIC
+984 AKQENDQYTPFEGIC

-1006 YEDKDNDVE
+1006 YEDRDNDVT
-1015 RLKFADVFPQNSQR
+1015 RLKYADVFPQNSER

-1035 VPINIVIGNPPYSKL
+1035 VPMRVIIGNPPYSIGQKSANDNAQNEKYQKL
-1050 QSNADDN
+1050 EERIRYTYSKESNAN
-1057 NQNEHYEK
+1057 LQRG
-1065 LENNIAETYAKYSES
+1065 
-1080 NNKNPLYD
+1080 LYD
-1088 SYIKAFRWASDRL
+1088 SYIKAFRYASDTL
-1101 DKKSGGIIG
+1101 SDMGGVIG
-1110 FITNSGWLDKGT
+1110 FVTNAGWLDGNGM
-1122 FDGLRKCFYSEFSTI
+1122 DGLRKCFEKEFSSIYIYNLRGNQRTSGETSRREGGKIFGSGSRAPIAITVLVKNPKAKNAKATI
-1137 YIFDL
+1137 YYREVED
-1142 KGGVRAKSKESAKK
+1142 
-1156 EGGNVFDIMTGVAIV
+1156 
-1171 ILVNNPKKSFKEHN
+1171 
-1185 IYYKNIGEYLSKKE
+1185 YLTRE
-1199 KLEIIA
+1199 QKLEGVVKQKSVMSKGFVQKVLQPN
-1205 ETRSV
+1205 EKGDWFDKRSDSYITFISLAPQNKFKKGNKSCFEGVSTGV
-1210 SSSKFK
+1210 SSS
-1216 CVKIYPNEQG
+1216 
-1226 DWLTKRS
+1226 
-1233 KNFINYIPLI
+1233 
-1243 PNVKFNKSSES
+1243 
-1254 VFSLNSLGINTN
+1254 
-1266 RDAWSYSFSKNS
+1266 RDAWVYNTSQKHLTNI
-1278 LEINMSKC
+1278 INKLFTNYDKQR
-1286 IDFYNNEVTNFF
+1286 INYENNIALT
-1298 EAKKIDTKIKAE
+1298 
-1310 KFITISPENISW
+1310 ENKEEISW
-1322 SSSLISNLNR
+1322 SVNLKKYATNG
-1332 CEKTKFNDT
+1332 K
-1341 SILTAMYR
+1341 ILRVNKEGYKVSEYR
-1349 PFVKTNLYFG
+1349 PFCKQYLYYDNAMIERPSHWGKIFPNGKNNLILNISCIGTTKGLTVLLSDLYVDLHMAG
-1359 DKFIHRRG
+1359 D
-1367 QFDNIFN
+1367 
-1374 IDNMSKENIVICI
+1374 
-1387 SGINTRLDETSVFIC
+1387 
-1402 NKITDLNL
+1402 
-1410 LDSGTQCLPLYWYK
+1410 TQCFPLYWYEEKKPEDDAMADLFAEATK
-1424 EKVTKTNVMK
+1424 EKP
-1434 NLFSDSVEDNSIE
+1434 VEYIRH
-1447 YTCND
+1447 D

-1457 ILKEVKEKYN
+1457 VLHEACAKYKT
-1467 ANAITKEDIFYYVY
+1467 NAITKEDIFYYVY
-1481 GLLHSE
+1481 GLLHSQ
-1487 EYRKQ
+1487 EYRTQ

-1506 VENAVDFKA
+1506 VDTAADFKA
-1515 FSEAGRR
+1515 FMEAGRK

-1535 PEQVIVE
+1535 PQEVVV
-1542 RKADDYIV
+1542 DCNSNDCTV
-1550 EKMKFKSKQDK
+1550 GKMKFKSKDDK

-1570 TIKNIPLEAYD
+1570 TIRNIPLEAYE
-1581 YVVNGRSAI
+1581 YVVNGKSAI

-1600 IDKASQIKND
+1600 VDKASQIKND

-1626 LLLSVITVSLETMKI
+1626 LLLSIITVSLETMKI
-1641 VKGLPKVEFDK
+1641 VKGLPHIKFE

>member
-37 KKYEILLKEVWLWN
+37 KKYQILLKEVWLWN

-62 DTGIDLVAL
+62 DTGIDWVAL

-168 GATAVKKRKISPKKH
+168 GSTAVKKRKISPKKH
-183 QETALANAAKYYKTH
+183 QETAVANAAKYYKTH

-332 VEDDKQ
+332 VEDDSQ

-408 RAEENSVV
+408 KAEENSVV

-512 VAFCSKISVSKVIA
+512 VAFCSKISVSKVIS

-569 SWLRNAP
+569 NWLRNAP

-614 VVQSVGRVMRKAE
+614 VVQSVGRVMRKAP

-680 ELNEKPPTGGGTAV
+680 ELNEKPPTGGGTAI

-716 QLLLFDDEVRK
+716 QLPLFDDEVRK

-762 AAIKENEDYKTGFE
+762 AAIKENEDYKTGFD

-891 GIVYTPVEVVDFINR
+891 GIVYTPVEVVDFINQ
-906 SVADVLKK
+906 SVADVLRK

-926 IIDPFTGTGTFI
+926 VIDPFTGTGTFI

-984 AKQENGSYTPFDGIC
+984 AKQKNGSYTPFDGIC

-1035 VPINIVIGNPPYSKL
+1035 VPMRVIIGNPPYSVGQK
-1050 QSNADDN
+1050 SANDDA
-1057 NQNEHYEK
+1057 QNEHYEK
-1065 LENNIAETYAKYSES
+1065 LEKRISETYAANTNAKL
-1080 NNKNPLYD
+1080 KNSLYD
-1088 SYIKAFRWASDRL
+1088 SYIKAFRYASDIL
-1101 DKKSGGIIG
+1101 DDMGGVIG
-1110 FITNSGWLDKGT
+1110 FVTNAGWIDGNGM
-1122 FDGLRKCFYSEFSTI
+1122 DGLRKCFEKEFSSIYVYNLKGNQRTSGETSRREGGKIFGSGSRAPIAITILVKNPKVKQEKATI
-1137 YIFDL
+1137 YYREVDDYL
-1142 KGGVRAKSKESAKK
+1142 TREQKLE
-1156 EGGNVFDIMTGVAIV
+1156 AIV
-1171 ILVNNPKKSFKEHN
+1171 KQKSVTAKGFVQKV
-1185 IYYKNIGEYLSKKE
+1185 LQ
-1199 KLEIIA
+1199 
-1205 ETRSV
+1205 
-1210 SSSKFK
+1210 
-1216 CVKIYPNEQG
+1216 PNEAG
-1226 DWLTKRS
+1226 DWLNQRS
-1233 KNFINYIPLI
+1233 DVYSNFIRMEPVNRFDK
-1243 PNVKFNKSSES
+1243 NNKSFFDVS
-1254 VFSLNSLGINTN
+1254 VIGVSTS
-1266 RDAWSYSFSKNS
+1266 RDYWVYDFGVDS
-1278 LEINMSKC
+1278 LENKIKKMNIN
-1286 IDFYNNEVTNFF
+1286 YNSQRKMYLQESALTSD
-1298 EAKKIDTKIKAE
+1298 KKI
-1310 KFITISPENISW
+1310 ISW
-1322 SSSLISNLNR
+1322 SVNLKKYAVNNKALNTDSQYIILSS
-1332 CEKTKFNDT
+1332 
-1341 SILTAMYR
+1341 YR
-1349 PFVKTNLYFG
+1349 PFNRQNLYY
-1359 DKFIHRRG
+1359 DRYFIERPGHWKKL
-1367 QFDNIFN
+1367 FPDNYNRNLVITVSCIGN
-1374 IDNMSKENIVICI
+1374 SKELTV
-1387 SGINTRLDETSVFIC
+1387 L
-1402 NKITDLNL
+1402 LN
-1410 LDSGTQCLPLYWYK
+1410 DYVCDVHYVGDTQCFPLYWYEEKQSSTEQNIFAMSTEPQEK
-1424 EKVTKTNVMK
+1424 EY
-1434 NLFSDSVEDNSIE
+1434 IRH
-1447 YTCND
+1447 D
-1452 GITDY
+1452 GVTDY
-1457 ILKEVKEKYN
+1457 ILHEARDKYRT
-1467 ANAITKEDIFYYVY
+1467 NAITKEDIFYYVY
-1481 GLLHSE
+1481 GFLHSE

-1515 FSEAGRR
+1515 FSEAGRK
-1522 LADLHLNYEKRPK
+1522 LADLHLNYEKRSK

>member
-37 KKYEILLKEVWLWN
+37 KKYEILLKEVWLWD

-168 GATAVKKRKISPKKH
+168 GSTAVKKRKISPKKH

-295 VNAKKQMEGKE
+295 VNAKKQMEGKK

-327 LRGEK
+327 LRGEE
-332 VEDDKQ
+332 VEDDTQ

-363 RTTGVIINGKDESAF
+363 RTTGVIIGGKDESAF

-385 NVAGKHRL
+385 NVVGKHRL

-408 RAEENSVV
+408 KAEENSVV

-455 ENTQLPADLLQAVQ
+455 ENTQLPANLLQAVQ

-540 QEDAQEDTVIATAK
+540 QEDAQDDTVIATAK

-569 SWLRNAP
+569 NWLRNAP

-680 ELNEKPPTGGGTAV
+680 ELNEKPPTGGGTAI

-706 NTPGVPVNPT
+706 NPSGVPVNPT

-762 AAIKENEDYKTGFE
+762 AAIKENEDYKTGFG

-864 AAGKQKVIVELY
+864 AAGKQRIIIELY
-876 DKFFKKALAKTVEKL
+876 DKFFKKALAKLVSKL
-891 GIVYTPVEVVDFINR
+891 GIAYTPVEVVDFINQ
-906 SVADVLKK
+906 SVADVLRK

-953 RKYKHELHANEIV
+953 RKYRHELHANEIV

-984 AKQENGSYTPFDGIC
+984 TKQENGSYTPFDGIC

-1035 VPINIVIGNPPYSKL
+1035 VPMRVIIGNPPYSVG
-1050 QSNADDN
+1050 QTSTNDNA
-1057 NQNEHYEK
+1057 QNERYPK
-1065 LENNIAETYAKYSES
+1065 LEKRITETYAINSKASLQ
-1080 NNKNPLYD
+1080 KGLYD
-1088 SYIKAFRWASDRL
+1088 SYVKAFRYASDIL
-1101 DKKSGGIIG
+1101 DDMGGVIG
-1110 FITNSGWLDKGT
+1110 FVTNAGWLESNT
-1122 FDGLRKCFYSEFSTI
+1122 MDGLRKCFEKEFSSI
-1137 YIFDL
+1137 YVYNL
-1142 KGGVRAKSKESAKK
+1142 KGNQRTSGERSRQ
-1156 EGGNVFDIMTGVAIV
+1156 EGGKIFGSDSRAPIAITILVKNPKIKQDKAIIYYREVDDYLTREKKLEAIVKHKSVTAKGFLQKVLQPNEAGDWLNKRSDLFGKYILIQPDENFKKGNRSIFNAVAIGIATNRDSWV
-1171 ILVNNPKKSFKEHN
+1171 YN
-1185 IYYKNIGEYLSKKE
+1185 YCKE
-1199 KLEIIA
+1199 KLVRIMKKMCANYNNEREKYKINQQLTDDKKLISWTVNLKKDAMKDKKHAIDTKYNA
-1205 ETRSV
+1205 E
-1210 SSSKFK
+1210 
-1216 CVKIYPNEQG
+1216 CIYRPFCKQYLYYDKAFVERPG
-1226 DWLTKRS
+1226 RWKKL
-1233 KNFINYIPLI
+1233 YP
-1243 PNVKFNKSSES
+1243 FNKSE
-1254 VFSLNSLGINTN
+1254 NKTICIKGI
-1266 RDAWSYSFSKNS
+1266 
-1278 LEINMSKC
+1278 
-1286 IDFYNNEVTNFF
+1286 
-1298 EAKKIDTKIKAE
+1298 
-1310 KFITISPENISW
+1310 
-1322 SSSLISNLNR
+1322 
-1332 CEKTKFNDT
+1332 
-1341 SILTAMYR
+1341 
-1349 PFVKTNLYFG
+1349 G
-1359 DKFIHRRG
+1359 DKEFSAFIS
-1367 QFDNIFN
+1367 D
-1374 IDNMSKENIVICI
+1374 
-1387 SGINTRLDETSVFIC
+1387 
-1402 NKITDLNL
+1402 KITDLQMLFN
-1410 LDSGTQCLPLYWYK
+1410 GQCFPLYWYEEK
-1424 EKVTKTNVMK
+1424 EDDVMADIFAMADESK
-1434 NLFSDSVEDNSIE
+1434 AKQYIRH
-1447 YTCND
+1447 D
-1452 GITDY
+1452 GVTDY
-1457 ILKEVKEKYN
+1457 ILHEAREKYRTN
-1467 ANAITKEDIFYYVY
+1467 VITKEDIFYYVY
-1481 GLLHSE
+1481 GFLHSE

>member
-168 GATAVKKRKISPKKH
+168 GSTAVKKRKISPKKH

-332 VEDDKQ
+332 VEEDKQ
-338 QMLFDDF
+338 EKLFDAF

-355 YIVCDEAH
+355 YIICDEAH
-363 RTTGVIINGKDESAF
+363 RTTGVIINGKDESSF
-378 TKVHNNS
+378 TKVHDNS

-416 LCSMDDKNIYGE
+416 LCSMDNTDIYGE

-455 ENTQLPADLLQAVQ
+455 ESTQLPADLLQAVQ

-512 VAFCSKISVSKVIA
+512 VAFCSKISVSKVIS

-569 SWLRNAP
+569 NWLRNAP

-891 GIVYTPVEVVDFINR
+891 GIVYTPVEVVDFINQ
-906 SVADVLKK
+906 SVAAVLRK

-926 IIDPFTGTGTFI
+926 VIDPFTGTGTFI

-984 AKQENGSYTPFDGIC
+984 ARQENGSYTPFDGIC

-1035 VPINIVIGNPPYSKL
+1035 VPMRVIIGNPPYSIG
-1050 QSNADDN
+1050 QTSANDNA
-1057 NQNEHYEK
+1057 QNEHYEK
-1065 LENNIAETYAKYSES
+1065 LEKRIAETYALNSTASLQKG
-1080 NNKNPLYD
+1080 LYD
-1088 SYIKAFRWASDRL
+1088 SYVKAFRYASDIL
-1101 DKKSGGIIG
+1101 DDMGGVIG
-1110 FITNSGWLDKGT
+1110 FVTNAGWLDGNAM
-1122 FDGLRKCFYSEFSTI
+1122 DGLRKCFEKEFSSIYVYNLKGNQRTSGETSRREGGKIFGSGSRAPIAITILVKNPKAKQEKATI
-1137 YIFDL
+1137 YYREVD
-1142 KGGVRAKSKESAKK
+1142 
-1156 EGGNVFDIMTGVAIV
+1156 D
-1171 ILVNNPKKSFKEHN
+1171 
-1185 IYYKNIGEYLSKKE
+1185 YLTRE
-1199 KLEIIA
+1199 QKLETIVKQK
-1205 ETRSV
+1205 SV
-1210 SSSKFK
+1210 MAKGFVQK
-1216 CVKIYPNEQG
+1216 VLQPNDVG
-1226 DWLTKRS
+1226 DWLNQRS
-1233 KNFINYIPLI
+1233 TSFADYINTEPKDNFNNKNHSFFNLI
-1243 PNVKFNKSSES
+1243 AIGVS
-1254 VFSLNSLGINTN
+1254 TN
-1266 RDAWSYSFSKNS
+1266 RDAWVCNYSFENLKN
-1278 LEINMSKC
+1278 NMGFLCKS
-1286 IDFYNNEVTNFF
+1286 YNKERVNYVNGKQLTED
-1298 EAKKIDTKIKAE
+1298 KKL
-1310 KFITISPENISW
+1310 ISW
-1322 SSSLISNLNR
+1322 TVNLKKDAVNNKEHR
-1332 CEKTKFNDT
+1332 IDIDNIDKY
-1341 SILTAMYR
+1341 SYR
-1349 PFVKTNLYFG
+1349 PFVKQLIYYDRAFVERPGKWNKLYPVLGKNNL
-1359 DKFIHRRG
+1359 
-1367 QFDNIFN
+1367 
-1374 IDNMSKENIVICI
+1374 VICVSGVGSSKDFSVLI
-1387 SGINTRLDETSVFIC
+1387 SDKLVSLDYNE
-1402 NKITDLNL
+1402 K
-1410 LDSGTQCLPLYWYK
+1410 TQCFPLYWYEEKQSSTEQNIFAMSTEPQEK
-1424 EKVTKTNVMK
+1424 EY
-1434 NLFSDSVEDNSIE
+1434 IRH
-1447 YTCND
+1447 D
-1452 GITDY
+1452 GVTDY
-1457 ILKEVKEKYN
+1457 ILHEARDKYRT
-1467 ANAITKEDIFYYVY
+1467 NAITKEDIFYYVY
-1481 GLLHSE
+1481 GFLHSE

-1515 FSEAGRR
+1515 FSEAGRK